1 MIFMIILEFEV
12 GWKQKAPP
20 VLADVDTAKCSKHG
34 GIIIKLNK
42 KENMENWKN
51 NTGKLLC
58 HALIYNQS
66 VRWRL

>member
-1 MIFMIILEFEV
+1 MPFYGVNLHENESSPIHDQSWIWGV
-12 GWKQKAPP
+12 GNRRRLP

-51 NTGKLLC
+51 NTGELLT
-58 HALIYNQS
+58 
-66 VRWRL
+66 